1 MRLAAYDGSPKGERG
16 NSNFLLRHFLDG
28 VMETPGHSY
37 ELAHLSKVKEQERFV
52 ELFTGADAVILAF
65 PLYTDMMPG
74 IVKAFFESLE
84 PLCGREGNPPIG
96 FIIQSGFPESVHM
109 RALESYLEK
118 LSRRLGCRY
127 LGTVLRGGVEGMR
140 TQPAFVIRGL
150 LSSIRELG
158 RGLGRTGE
166 LDQELIRRIGKRER
180 LSPLRLLFTRTIGS
194 WMAKKAFWDRR
205 MKENNAYERRL
216 ARPYEQPPA

>member
-1 MRLAAYDGSPKGERG
+1 MQLAVYNGSPKGEKG

-37 ELAHLSKVKEQERFV
+37 ELAHLAKVKEQERFV

-74 IVKAFFESLE
+74 IAKVFFESIE
-84 PLCGREGNPPIG
+84 PLCGREDNPPIG
-96 FIIQSGFPESVHM
+96 FIIQCGFPESVHL

-127 LGTVLRGGVEGMR
+127 LGTVVRGGGEGLQV
-140 TQPAFVIRGL
+140 QPGFVTRGL
-150 LSSIRELG
+150 LSSFRELG
-158 RGLGRTGE
+158 RGFGSTGE

-180 LSPLRLLFTRTIGS
+180 LSPPRLLFATTIGN
-194 WMAKKAFWDRR
+194 WMAKKAFWDRM
-205 MKENNAYERRL
+205 MKENHAYERRL
-216 ARPYEQPPA
+216 ARPYEQPAA

>member
-1 MRLAAYDGSPKGERG
+1 MRLAVYNGSPKGERG

-37 ELAHLSKVKEQERFV
+37 ELAHLAKVKEQERFV

-109 RALESYLEK
+109 RELESYLEK

-127 LGTVLRGGVEGMR
+127 LGTALKGGGEGIQS
-140 TQPAFVIRGL
+140 QPRFLTGGFLDAM
-150 LSSIRELG
+150 SELG
-158 RGLGRTGE
+158 RGFGRTGE
-166 LDQELIRRIGKRER
+166 FNHDVVARLGRVER
-180 LSPLRLLFTRTIGS
+180 LSPLRLLVTRTIGN
-194 WMAKKAFWDRR
+194 WMAKKAFWDKK